1 MHSLHP
7 CRVGEQVTHPTWLW
21 IPAYAGMTITG
32 GRLGAWV
39 TVTCGRLNA
48 GMTVT
53 SGSLVGWVT
62 CSPTRMLEGG

>member
-1 MHSLHP
+1 M
-7 CRVGEQVTHPTWLW
+7 GEQVTHPTWLW

-39 TVTCGRLNA
+39 TATCGRFGA

-53 SGSLVGWVT
+53 RCRLGAWMAGVSGRL
-62 CSPTRMLEGG
+62 CA